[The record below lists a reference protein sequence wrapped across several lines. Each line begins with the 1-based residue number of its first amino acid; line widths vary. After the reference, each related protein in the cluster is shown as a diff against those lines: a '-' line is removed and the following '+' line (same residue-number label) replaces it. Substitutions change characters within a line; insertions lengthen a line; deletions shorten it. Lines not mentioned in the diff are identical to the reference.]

1 MYDDMF
7 YCPRCDGYG
16 YSLGDAFDGC
26 LYCWYCWGDGVVHI
40 DDYHYYFIVYCQ
52 VNFYLRRIK

>member
-40 DDYHYYFIVYCQ
+40 DDYHYYFIVYC
-52 VNFYLRRIK
+52 